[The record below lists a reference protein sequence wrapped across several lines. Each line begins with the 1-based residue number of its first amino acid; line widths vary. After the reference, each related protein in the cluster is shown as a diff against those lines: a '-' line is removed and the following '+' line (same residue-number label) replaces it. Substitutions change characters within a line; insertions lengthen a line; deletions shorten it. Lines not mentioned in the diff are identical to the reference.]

1 MISLG
6 LLADPLTITLLVVG
20 IVLGMMIGILPG
32 LGPPIAIALALPF
45 TFYMETIPSMI
56 LLLGIYS
63 AAIYGGSISAIA
75 VGIPGTGAAIATVQD
90 GHKMFKAGRGGE
102 ALGFSLT
109 GSIIGGLFSVVC
121 LVVISPLLAS
131 LAVKFGPREYL
142 AISVF
147 GLIVVVRVA
156 GKSLP
161 KGLLMGTLGIFL
173 TTWGLDELNGTERFT
188 FGTYHLYEGLPLVP
202 FLVGVFAVSEVLI
215 GSERALQKTRF
226 NMESL
231 KVKLPGLK
239 TLVGLKDVILR
250 SSIIGT
256 IIGIIPGEGAA
267 VGAFFAYSE
276 AKRRSRN
283 PEAYGT
289 GIPEGIIAPE
299 TANNA
304 TVGGA
309 LVPTLTLGVPGSP
322 AAAVLLGALLI
333 QGLTLDELNGTERFT
348 FGTYHLYEG
357 LPLVP
362 FLVGVFAVSEVL
374 IGSERALQKTR
385 FNMESLKVK
394 LPGLKTLV
402 GLKDVILRSSIIGTI
417 IGIIPGE
424 GAAVGAFFAYS
435 EAKRRSRNPEAY
447 GTGIPEGIIAP
458 ETANNATVG
467 GALVPTL
474 TLGVP
479 GSPAAAV
486 LLGALLIQG
495 LTPGPKLFSD
505 RPDLMY
511 AIFIGLFVINILMM
525 FIGLVAIRFAARL
538 IMVPTSVIVPTV
550 LLLSFVGIYS
560 VSYSFFNVGV
570 LLGAGILGYVVR
582 KLGYSIAPL
591 SIGFVLGPILEN
603 SLRQSLTI
611 ADGSFFEFFN
621 TPIGLTIYAIL
632 VLTILWGPII
642 SRFRRSSTKA

>member
-1 MISLG
+1 MLDGAALISALA
-6 LLADPLTITLLVVG
+6 LLVDPLTMALLVLG
-20 IVLGMMIGILPG
+20 IVLGLVIGILPG

-45 TFYMETIPSMI
+45 TFYMDTVPSMV

-75 VGIPGTGAAIATVQD
+75 VGIPGTGAAIATVMD
-90 GHKMFKAGRGGE
+90 GNNMFKQGRGGE

-109 GSIIGGLFSVVC
+109 GSIIGGLFSAVC
-121 LVVISPLLAS
+121 LALIAPFMAQLA
-131 LAVKFGPREYL
+131 AKFGPREYL

-156 GKSLP
+156 GQSLP
-161 KGLLMGTLGIFL
+161 KGLLVGALGIFL
-173 TTWGLDELNGTERFT
+173 TTWGLDELNGTERYT

-202 FLVGVFAVSEVLI
+202 FLVGLFAMSEVLI
-215 GSERALQKTRF
+215 GAERAARQVDF
-226 NMESL
+226 SVESL
-231 KVKLPGLK
+231 TVKLPGLK
-239 TLVGLKDVILR
+239 TLGRLKDVILR

-256 IIGIIPGEGAA
+256 VIGIIPGEGAA

-276 AKRRSRN
+276 AKRRSKT
-283 PEAYGT
+283 PEKYGT
-289 GIPEGIIAPE
+289 GIPEGILAPE

-309 LVPTLTLGVPGSP
+309 L
-322 AAAVLLGALLI
+322 I
-333 QGLTLDELNGTERFT
+333 
-348 FGTYHLYEG
+348 
-357 LPLVP
+357 
-362 FLVGVFAVSEVL
+362 
-374 IGSERALQKTR
+374 
-385 FNMESLKVK
+385 
-394 LPGLKTLV
+394 
-402 GLKDVILRSSIIGTI
+402 
-417 IGIIPGE
+417 
-424 GAAVGAFFAYS
+424 
-435 EAKRRSRNPEAY
+435 
-447 GTGIPEGIIAP
+447 
-458 ETANNATVG
+458 
-467 GALVPTL
+467 PTL

-505 RPDLMY
+505 EPDLMY
-511 AIFIGLFVINILMM
+511 AIFIGLFIINILMM
-525 FIGLVAIRFAARL
+525 FIGLIAIRFAAQL
-538 IMVPTSVIVPTV
+538 IRVPTSVIVPTV

-560 VSYSFFNVGV
+560 VSNSFFNVSV

-611 ADGSFFEFFN
+611 ADGSVLKFFD
-621 TPIGLTIYAIL
+621 TPIGLTIYAAL
-632 VLTILWGPII
+632 ALTILWGPITA
-642 SRFRRSSTKA
+642 RLKR

>member
-1 MISLG
+1 MLEGAALLSALH
-6 LLADPLTITLLVVG
+6 LLADPLTLALLVLG
-20 IVLGMMIGILPG
+20 IVIGLVIGVLPG

-45 TFYMETIPSMI
+45 TFYIDTVPSMV

-90 GHKMFKAGRGGE
+90 GHKMFQAGRGGE
-102 ALGFSLT
+102 ALGFSLI
-109 GSIIGGLFSVVC
+109 GSILGGLFSVIC
-121 LVVISPLLAS
+121 LALIAPALAD
-131 LAVKFGPREYL
+131 LAVRFGPREYL

-161 KGLLMGTLGIFL
+161 KGLLVGALGIFL
-173 TTWGLDELNGTERFT
+173 TTWGLDELNGTERYT
-188 FGTYHLYEGLPLVP
+188 FGSYHLYEGLPLVP
-202 FLVGVFAVSEVLI
+202 FLVGLFAMSEVLI
-215 GSERALQKTRF
+215 GAERAARKIEF
-226 NMESL
+226 SAASL
-231 KVKLPGLK
+231 TVKLPGLRQLAK
-239 TLVGLKDVILR
+239 LKDVILR

-256 IIGIIPGEGAA
+256 VIGIIPGEGAA

-283 PEAYGT
+283 PERYGS
-289 GIPEGIIAPE
+289 GIAEGI
-299 TANNA
+299 
-304 TVGGA
+304 V
-309 LVPTLTLGVPGSP
+309 
-322 AAAVLLGALLI
+322 
-333 QGLTLDELNGTERFT
+333 
-348 FGTYHLYEG
+348 
-357 LPLVP
+357 
-362 FLVGVFAVSEVL
+362 
-374 IGSERALQKTR
+374 
-385 FNMESLKVK
+385 
-394 LPGLKTLV
+394 
-402 GLKDVILRSSIIGTI
+402 
-417 IGIIPGE
+417 
-424 GAAVGAFFAYS
+424 
-435 EAKRRSRNPEAY
+435 
-447 GTGIPEGIIAP
+447 AP

-495 LTPGPKLFSD
+495 LTPGPKLFAEE
-505 RPDLMY
+505 PDLMY
-511 AIFIGLFVINILMM
+511 AIFIGLFLINILMM

-538 IMVPTSVIVPTV
+538 IMVPTAVIVPTV
-550 LLLSFVGIYS
+550 MLLSFVGIYS
-560 VSYSFFNVGV
+560 VSNSFFNVGV

-611 ADGSFFEFFN
+611 ADGSVLEFFN
-621 TPIGLTIYAIL
+621 TPIGLTIYAAL
-632 VLTILWGPII
+632 VLTILWSPV
-642 SRFRRSSTKA
+642 RSWLGK

>member
-1 MISLG
+1 MYGSWDALLVALG
-6 LLADPLTITLLVVG
+6 LLTDPLTLVLLVLG
-20 IVLGMMIGILPG
+20 IVLGLVIGILPG

-45 TFYMETIPSMI
+45 TFYLETVPSLV

-121 LVVISPLLAS
+121 LALISPLLAD
-131 LAVKFGPREYL
+131 LAIRFGPREYL
-142 AISVF
+142 AISIF

-156 GKSLP
+156 GQSLP
-161 KGLLMGTLGIFL
+161 KGLLVGCIGLFL
-173 TTWGLDELNGTERFT
+173 TTWGLDELNGTERYT

-202 FLVGVFAVSEVLI
+202 FLVGLFAVSEVLI
-215 GSERALQKTRF
+215 GAER
-226 NMESL
+226 SL
-231 KVKLPGLK
+231 NKIDFTTASLTVKLPGLK
-239 TLVGLKDVILR
+239 TLGKMKDVILR

-256 IIGIIPGEGAA
+256 VIGIIPGEGAA

-276 AKRRSRN
+276 AKRRSST
-283 PEAYGT
+283 PDAYGT
-289 GIPEGIIAPE
+289 GIPEGIVAPE

-333 QGLTLDELNGTERFT
+333 QGL
-348 FGTYHLYEG
+348 
-357 LPLVP
+357 
-362 FLVGVFAVSEVL
+362 A
-374 IGSERALQKTR
+374 
-385 FNMESLKVK
+385 
-394 LPGLKTLV
+394 
-402 GLKDVILRSSIIGTI
+402 
-417 IGIIPGE
+417 
-424 GAAVGAFFAYS
+424 
-435 EAKRRSRNPEAY
+435 
-447 GTGIPEGIIAP
+447 
-458 ETANNATVG
+458 
-467 GALVPTL
+467 
-474 TLGVP
+474 
-479 GSPAAAV
+479 
-486 LLGALLIQG
+486 
-495 LTPGPKLFSD
+495 PGPKLFTD

-511 AIFIGLFVINILMM
+511 AIFIGLFMINILMI
-525 FIGLVAIRFAARL
+525 FIGLIAIRFAARL

-560 VSYSFFNVGV
+560 VSNSFFNVGV
-570 LLGAGILGYVVR
+570 LLGAGVLGYVVR

-611 ADGSFFEFFN
+611 ADGSVVEFFN
-621 TPIGLTIYAIL
+621 TPIGLTIYAAL
-632 VLTILWGPII
+632 LLTLLWGPIT
-642 SRFRRSSTKA
+642 SRLRP

>member
-1 MISLG
+1 MLDSAALVSALG
-6 LLADPLTITLLVVG
+6 LLADPVTMLLLVLG
-20 IVLGMMIGILPG
+20 IVLGLVIGILPG

-45 TFYMETIPSMI
+45 TFYMDTVPSMV

-75 VGIPGTGAAIATVQD
+75 VGIPGTGAAIATVLD
-90 GHKMFKAGRGGE
+90 GHNMFKQGRGGE

-109 GSIIGGLFSVVC
+109 GSIIGGLFSAFC
-121 LVVISPLLAS
+121 LALIAPFMAQLA
-131 LAVKFGPREYL
+131 AKFGPREYL

-156 GKSLP
+156 GQSLP
-161 KGLLMGTLGIFL
+161 KGLLVGALGIFL
-173 TTWGLDELNGTERFT
+173 TTWGLDELNGTERYT

-202 FLVGVFAVSEVLI
+202 FLVGLFAMSEVLI
-215 GSERALQKTRF
+215 GAERAARRVEF
-226 NMESL
+226 SMESL
-231 KVKLPGLK
+231 TVKLPGFRALAR
-239 TLVGLKDVILR
+239 LKDVILR

-256 IIGIIPGEGAA
+256 VIGIIPGEGAA

-276 AKRRSRN
+276 AKRRSN
-283 PEAYGT
+283 EPEKYGT

-309 LVPTLTLGVPGSP
+309 L
-322 AAAVLLGALLI
+322 I
-333 QGLTLDELNGTERFT
+333 
-348 FGTYHLYEG
+348 
-357 LPLVP
+357 
-362 FLVGVFAVSEVL
+362 
-374 IGSERALQKTR
+374 
-385 FNMESLKVK
+385 
-394 LPGLKTLV
+394 
-402 GLKDVILRSSIIGTI
+402 
-417 IGIIPGE
+417 
-424 GAAVGAFFAYS
+424 
-435 EAKRRSRNPEAY
+435 
-447 GTGIPEGIIAP
+447 
-458 ETANNATVG
+458 
-467 GALVPTL
+467 PTL

-495 LTPGPKLFSD
+495 LTPGPKLFTD
-505 RPDLMY
+505 EPDLMY
-511 AIFIGLFVINILMM
+511 AIFIGLFIINILMM
-525 FIGLVAIRFAARL
+525 FIGLVAIRFAAQL
-538 IMVPTSVIVPTV
+538 IRVPTSVIVPTV

-560 VSYSFFNVGV
+560 VSNSFFNVSV

-611 ADGSFFEFFN
+611 ADGSVIEFFN
-621 TPIGLTIYAIL
+621 TPIGLTIYATL
-632 VLTILWGPII
+632 ALTILWGPIT
-642 SRFRRSSTKA
+642 SRLRA

>member
-1 MISLG
+1 MLDGSALISALT
-6 LLADPLTITLLVVG
+6 LLADPLTMALLVLG
-20 IVLGMMIGILPG
+20 IVLGLVIGILPG

-45 TFYMETIPSMI
+45 TFYMDTVPSMV

-75 VGIPGTGAAIATVQD
+75 VGIPGTGAAIATVMD
-90 GHKMFKAGRGGE
+90 GNNMFKQGRGGE

-109 GSIIGGLFSVVC
+109 GSIIGGLFSAVC
-121 LVVISPLLAS
+121 LALIAPFMAQLA
-131 LAVKFGPREYL
+131 AKFGPREYL

-161 KGLLMGTLGIFL
+161 KGLLVGALGIFL
-173 TTWGLDELNGTERFT
+173 TTWGLDELNGTERYT

-202 FLVGVFAVSEVLI
+202 FLVGLFAMSEVLI
-215 GSERALQKTRF
+215 GAERAARKVDF
-226 NMESL
+226 SMESL
-231 KVKLPGLK
+231 TVKLPGLK
-239 TLVGLKDVILR
+239 TLGRLKDVIFR

-256 IIGIIPGEGAA
+256 VIGIIPGEGAA

-276 AKRRSRN
+276 AKRRSKT
-283 PEAYGT
+283 PEKYGT
-289 GIPEGIIAPE
+289 GIPEGILAPE

-309 LVPTLTLGVPGSP
+309 L
-322 AAAVLLGALLI
+322 I
-333 QGLTLDELNGTERFT
+333 
-348 FGTYHLYEG
+348 
-357 LPLVP
+357 
-362 FLVGVFAVSEVL
+362 
-374 IGSERALQKTR
+374 
-385 FNMESLKVK
+385 
-394 LPGLKTLV
+394 
-402 GLKDVILRSSIIGTI
+402 
-417 IGIIPGE
+417 
-424 GAAVGAFFAYS
+424 
-435 EAKRRSRNPEAY
+435 
-447 GTGIPEGIIAP
+447 
-458 ETANNATVG
+458 
-467 GALVPTL
+467 PTL

-495 LTPGPKLFSD
+495 LTPGPKLFTD
-505 RPDLMY
+505 EPDLMY
-511 AIFIGLFVINILMM
+511 AIFIGLFIINILMM
-525 FIGLVAIRFAARL
+525 FIGLIAIRFAAQL
-538 IMVPTSVIVPTV
+538 IRVPTAVIVPTV

-560 VSYSFFNVGV
+560 VSNSFFNVSV

-611 ADGSFFEFFN
+611 ADGSVFEFFN
-621 TPIGLTIYAIL
+621 TPIGLTIYAAL
-632 VLTILWGPII
+632 ALTILWGPIN
-642 SRFRRSSTKA
+642 SRLRG